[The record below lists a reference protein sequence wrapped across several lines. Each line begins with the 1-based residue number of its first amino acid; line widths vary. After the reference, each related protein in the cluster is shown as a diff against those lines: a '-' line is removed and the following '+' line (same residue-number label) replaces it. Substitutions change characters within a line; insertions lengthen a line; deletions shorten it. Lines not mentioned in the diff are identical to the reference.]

1 MRVADFRHSL
11 PFESGTNRVCAG
23 LSCHQ
28 QRGTTSCPSGN
39 TWCPL
44 SRSGPVDINTASAE
58 ALAEAIHGVGL
69 KRARAIV
76 LHREEHG
83 AFESVDQLAQVQG
96 IGTKTI
102 ERNRDR
108 LTTGASE

>member
-1 MRVADFRHSL
+1 MRTWKHLVSAFVL
-11 PFESGTNRVCAG
+11 G
-23 LSCHQ
+23 LS
-28 QRGTTSCPSGN
+28 SVVFAADPA
-39 TWCPL
+39 
-44 SRSGPVDINTASAE
+44 GPVDINTASAE

-83 AFESVDQLAQVQG
+83 AFVSVDQLAQVRG
-96 IGTKTI
+96 ISTKTI

-108 LTTGASE
+108 LTADASE

>member
-1 MRVADFRHSL
+1 MPTWKHLVSAFVL
-11 PFESGTNRVCAG
+11 G
-23 LSCHQ
+23 LS
-28 QRGTTSCPSGN
+28 SVVFAADP
-39 TWCPL
+39 P
-44 SRSGPVDINTASAE
+44 GPVDINTASAE

-83 AFESVDQLAQVQG
+83 AFDSVDQLEQVRG
-96 IGTKTI
+96 ISTKTI

-108 LTTGASE
+108 LTAGASE

>member
-1 MRVADFRHSL
+1 MPTWKHLVSAFVL
-11 PFESGTNRVCAG
+11 G
-23 LSCHQ
+23 LS
-28 QRGTTSCPSGN
+28 SVVFAADP
-39 TWCPL
+39 P
-44 SRSGPVDINTASAE
+44 GPIDINTASAE

-83 AFESVDQLAQVQG
+83 SFASVDQLAQVRG
-96 IGTKTI
+96 ISTKTI

-108 LTTGASE
+108 LTAGASE

>member
-1 MRVADFRHSL
+1 MPKWKHLVSAFALGISSVVFAAD
-11 PFESGTNRVCAG
+11 PA
-23 LSCHQ
+23 
-28 QRGTTSCPSGN
+28 
-39 TWCPL
+39 
-44 SRSGPVDINTASAE
+44 GPVDINTASAE
-58 ALAEAIHGVGL
+58 ALAEAIDGVGL

-83 AFESVDQLAQVQG
+83 AFESVDQLAQVRG

-108 LTTGASE
+108 LTAGASE

>member
-1 MRVADFRHSL
+1 MFKWKHLVSAFVLGVSSVVFAAD
-11 PFESGTNRVCAG
+11 PA
-23 LSCHQ
+23 
-28 QRGTTSCPSGN
+28 
-39 TWCPL
+39 
-44 SRSGPVDINTASAE
+44 GPVDINTASAE
-58 ALAEAIHGVGL
+58 VLAEAIHGVGL

>member
-1 MRVADFRHSL
+1 MPKWKHLVSAIVL
-11 PFESGTNRVCAG
+11 G
-23 LSCHQ
+23 LS
-28 QRGTTSCPSGN
+28 SVVFAADPA
-39 TWCPL
+39 
-44 SRSGPVDINTASAE
+44 GPVDINTASAE
-58 ALAEAIHGVGL
+58 ALAETIHGVGL

-96 IGTKTI
+96 IGAKTI

-108 LTTGASE
+108 LTVGASE

>member
-1 MRVADFRHSL
+1 MPKWKHLVSAFVLGVSSVVFAAD
-11 PFESGTNRVCAG
+11 PT
-23 LSCHQ
+23 
-28 QRGTTSCPSGN
+28 
-39 TWCPL
+39 
-44 SRSGPVDINTASAE
+44 GPVDINTASAE

-83 AFESVDQLAQVQG
+83 GFESVDQLAQVQG

-108 LTTGASE
+108 LTAVASE

>member
-1 MRVADFRHSL
+1 MPKWKLLVSAFVLGISSIVFAAD
-11 PFESGTNRVCAG
+11 PA
-23 LSCHQ
+23 
-28 QRGTTSCPSGN
+28 
-39 TWCPL
+39 
-44 SRSGPVDINTASAE
+44 GPVDINTASAE
-58 ALAEAIHGVGL
+58 ALAEAMDGVGH

-108 LTTGASE
+108 LTIGASE